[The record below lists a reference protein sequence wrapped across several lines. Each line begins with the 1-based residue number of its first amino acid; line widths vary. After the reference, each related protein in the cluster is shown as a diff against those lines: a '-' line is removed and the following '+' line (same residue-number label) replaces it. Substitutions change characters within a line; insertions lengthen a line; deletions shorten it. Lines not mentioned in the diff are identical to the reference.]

1 MSIGEVRVR
10 RWRWV
15 LVVASTL
22 AAACAAT
29 LVAVAVNVATGG
41 VAPWFPAVER
51 QPLGWAVAGTA
62 LVAVAG
68 LAGNWTQ
75 RRVDGPLA
83 VVPAEERPES
93 WIVERPLEVDRIVDA
108 LCRRGSRTVGVTT
121 ALQGAGGFGK
131 TTVAKLA
138 RSDRRILRRFGDRV
152 YWVTLGRDARRG
164 VLTDKINDLI
174 HSIDPDR
181 QVTFT
186 DEQQAGRHLAALLR
200 DGPPRLIILD
210 DVWFP
215 EQLEA
220 FPLAGRSARLIT
232 TRNVSLVQGD
242 AVPVR
247 VDQLSLTQARAV
259 LLADLPELPPHVVG
273 GILAETSRWPLLL
286 RLVNRILVNQA
297 RLHTDLSSV
306 AGQLLDRLRRDGVS
320 HVDTLTGAAGRHL
333 DVNDPRQRQQAVA
346 ATIDAGIGLLRPPE
360 RLRLAELSVFAEDE
374 PVPVTMIA
382 DLWSATGELDGVET
396 RALCA
401 RLEDL
406 ALLTLTPTAD
416 GGAVGIH
423 DVIRDVLRRDLGSD
437 RLRTLNDLL
446 LTAAAAGPG
455 DGAAPAGG
463 TVGPGHRGT
472 PAVEPAVSWWAL
484 PHLHHYLQD
493 HLIEHLQAAG
503 RDAEAAAL
511 AGDIRWV
518 TARLEHSGPVAPL
531 ADLALIPG
539 PAAAHLRQLFGQTAH
554 LLAPTEPPHSRVD
567 ILYAR
572 LEHDPVWGAQ
582 VKELNQDRVAPAL
595 INVWP
600 LPDLPEP
607 ALRRTVTGH
616 TAPVRAIAIAP
627 GSDWFVTAG
636 ADRTVRL
643 WTAATGAE
651 RMTLT
656 GHTDRVTA
664 VAIAADGTWL
674 ASGGADRSV
683 RAWDAATGALRARFT
698 GHTAQVNAVAIA
710 PDGTWLASGG
720 ADGTVR
726 IWDLAGGTQR
736 ARLTG
741 HSGPVTS
748 VAIGPDGDW
757 LATSSDDRSVRIWD
771 ITTEREQSRLVI
783 STDWAR
789 SVAIAPSGAWLAVA
803 GWSLRIWNH
812 QTGGQRT
819 DLDSRFND
827 LLNAV
832 AVSPDGTWLATAG
845 DDRMTR
851 IWNAATGEQQAAL
864 RGHID
869 PVNAVTIAPDGT
881 WLATASSDWSVRIWE
896 NPAAIAPDR
905 SRTGREGDR
914 WEWFFDV
921 AWSPDGQWLATGST
935 HRSVQLWDAV
945 NGEQLD
951 LPASDNGRVN
961 AVAVSPDGT
970 WLAAAG
976 WCVRIWEPAGR
987 EPRSEMFGHLGRVFS
1002 VAISPD
1008 GAYLATGGDDRT
1020 VRIWDAATGQERRVL
1035 AGHTDRVDAVAVSP
1049 DGTWLVS
1056 AGSDRTVRI
1065 WDVATGAERR
1075 TLTGHTERINSV
1087 TVAPDGTWLATASSD
1102 RTVKIWDAV
1111 TGEVR
1116 RTLTGHTDRVNSVDV
1131 SADGA
1136 RLATASSDRTVRVW
1150 TAGTGVVDAMTRLEQ
1165 AAHTCRWSPAD
1176 GSLAVAGAGGLYRFV
1191 LRA

>member
-1 MSIGEVRVR
+1 VR
-10 RWRWV
+10 RWRWMF
-15 LVVASTL
+15 VVASVL

-29 LVAVAVNVATGG
+29 FVAVAVNVATGG
-41 VAPWFPAVER
+41 TAPWFPAVER
-51 QPLGWAVAGTA
+51 HPLGWAAAGTA
-62 LVAVAG
+62 LVALAG
-68 LAGNWTQ
+68 LVGTWTQ
-75 RRVDGPLA
+75 RRIDGPLA
-83 VVPAEERPES
+83 VVPAEQRPES
-93 WIVERPLEVDRIVDA
+93 WIVERPLEVDQIVDA
-108 LCRRGSRTVGVTT
+108 LRRRGSRTVGVTT

-131 TTVAKLA
+131 TTVAKMA

-174 HSIDPDR
+174 RSIGPDR

-186 DEQQAGRHLAALLR
+186 DEQQAGQHLAALLR
-200 DGPPRLIILD
+200 DGPPRLVILD

-220 FPLAGRSARLIT
+220 FPLAGHSARLIT
-232 TRNVSLVQGD
+232 TRNVSLVRGD

-259 LLADLPELPPHVVG
+259 LLADLPDLPPHVVG
-273 GILAETSRWPLLL
+273 GILDETSRWPLLL
-286 RLVNRILVNQA
+286 RLVNRILVDQS

-306 AGQLLDRLRRDGVS
+306 ARQLLDRLRRDGMS
-320 HVDTLTGAAGRHL
+320 HVDDLTGAAGQHL

-346 ATIDAGIGLLRPPE
+346 ATIDASIGLLRPLE

-374 PVPVTMIA
+374 SIPVAMVA
-382 DLWSATGELDGVET
+382 DLWNATGELDGVTT

-406 ALLTLTPTAD
+406 SLLTLTPTGD
-416 GGAVGIH
+416 GGAIGVH
-423 DVIRDVLRRDLGSD
+423 DVIRDVLRRDLGAE
-437 RLRTLNDLL
+437 RLRALNDLL
-446 LTAAAAGPG
+446 LATAAGPG
-455 DGAAPAGG
+455 GG
-463 TVGPGHRGT
+463 TA
-472 PAVEPAVSWWAL
+472 PAVEWWSL
-484 PHLHHYLQD
+484 PNLNRYLQD

-511 AGDIRWV
+511 ACDVRWV
-518 TARLEHSGPVAPL
+518 TARVENSGPVAPL
-531 ADLALIPG
+531 ADLALVPG

-572 LEHDPVWGAQ
+572 LEHDTVWGAQ
-582 VKELNQDRVAPAL
+582 VKALHQERKAPAL
-595 INVWP
+595 INGWP

-616 TAPVRAIAIAP
+616 TAPVRAIAISP

-643 WTAATGAE
+643 WNAATGAE

-674 ASGGADRSV
+674 ASAGADRSI
-683 RAWDAATGALRARFT
+683 RAWDAATGVLRAKFT
-698 GHTAQVNAVAIA
+698 GHAAQVNAVAIA

-720 ADGTVR
+720 ADRSVR
-726 IWDLAGGTQR
+726 IWDLATGVQR
-736 ARLTG
+736 TKLTG

-748 VAIGPDGDW
+748 VAIDPQGAW

-771 ITTEREQSRLVI
+771 ITTEREQARLVI

-803 GWSLRIWNH
+803 GWSLRIWNLV
-812 QTGGQRT
+812 TGEQRT
-819 DLDSRFND
+819 DLDSQFND

-845 DDRMTR
+845 DDRTTR
-851 IWNAATGEQQAAL
+851 IWNAATGEQRAAL

-869 PVNAVTIAPDGT
+869 PVNAVTVAPDGT
-881 WLATASSDWSVRIWE
+881 WMATASSDWSVRIWDS
-896 NPAAIAPDR
+896 PALLDPGRDGARRSGDR
-905 SRTGREGDR
+905 S
-914 WEWFFDV
+914 EWFFDV
-921 AWSPDGQWLATGST
+921 AWSPDGRWLVSGST
-935 HRSVQLWDAV
+935 DGAEQFWDAGT
-945 NGEQLD
+945 GEQLT
-951 LPASDNGRVN
+951 PSASRSGRVN
-961 AVAVSPDGT
+961 AVAIAPDGT
-970 WLAAAG
+970 WLASAG
-976 WCVRIWEPAGR
+976 WCVRVWEVAGKEQR
-987 EPRSEMFGHLGRVFS
+987 FEMFGHLGRVFS
-1002 VAISPD
+1002 VAVSPD
-1008 GAYLATGGDDRT
+1008 GTYLASGGDDRT
-1020 VRIWDAATGQERRVL
+1020 VRIWDAASGEERRILTGHTDRVNSVAVSPDGSWLASAGSDRTVRIWDTATGEERRVLAGHTDRINSVAVSPDGTWLATAGSDRTVRIWDTATGEERRVL
-1035 AGHTDRVDAVAVSP
+1035 AGHTDRV
-1049 DGTWLVS
+1049 
-1056 AGSDRTVRI
+1056 
-1065 WDVATGAERR
+1065 
-1075 TLTGHTERINSV
+1075 NSV
-1087 TVAPDGTWLATASSD
+1087 A
-1102 RTVKIWDAV
+1102 I
-1111 TGEVR
+1111 
-1116 RTLTGHTDRVNSVDV
+1116 
-1131 SADGA
+1131 SADGT
-1136 RLATASSDRTVRVW
+1136 RLATAGSDRTVRVW
-1150 TAGTGVVDAMTRLEQ
+1150 TSASGDVYAVTRLEQ

-1191 LRA
+1191 LRT